1 MADRKQW
8 RDLSEGTRKLIITAA
23 AAEAI
28 LKVAA
33 LVDIKRRPASQIR
46 GRKWVWAAAV
56 GAVSSAGLL
65 PVSYFVLG
73 RRRNG

>member
-8 RDLSEGTRKLIITAA
+8 RDLSEGIRKLIITAGA
-23 AAEAI
+23 ADGI
-28 LKVAA
+28 LKIAA

-56 GAVSSAGLL
+56 AVINSAGLL
-65 PVSYFVLG
+65 PASYFAFG